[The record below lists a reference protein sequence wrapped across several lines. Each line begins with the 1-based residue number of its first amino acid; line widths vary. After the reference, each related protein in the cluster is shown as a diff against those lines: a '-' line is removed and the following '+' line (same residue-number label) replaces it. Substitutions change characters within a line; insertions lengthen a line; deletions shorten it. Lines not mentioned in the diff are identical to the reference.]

1 VRYNIQGYVEN
12 LPDLNAGRWNHACA
26 SLFSPGGLVLVVAG
40 GWDGVNTHSSTET
53 LLVGSTA
60 WTYSKPLPRYLGGAS
75 AVNMGNKIYLLGG
88 SSDSYRV
95 EGKLKFNI
103 RGEILTFDGEDWK
116 EVGKLQ
122 KNRSDHAVTKI
133 DATGLMDLC
142 D

>member
-1 VRYNIQGYVEN
+1 
-12 LPDLNAGRWNHACA
+12 
-26 SLFSPGGLVLVVAG
+26 
-40 GWDGVNTHSSTET
+40 
-53 LLVGSTA
+53 
-60 WTYSKPLPRYLGGAS
+60 
-75 AVNMGNKIYLLGG
+75 MLGG